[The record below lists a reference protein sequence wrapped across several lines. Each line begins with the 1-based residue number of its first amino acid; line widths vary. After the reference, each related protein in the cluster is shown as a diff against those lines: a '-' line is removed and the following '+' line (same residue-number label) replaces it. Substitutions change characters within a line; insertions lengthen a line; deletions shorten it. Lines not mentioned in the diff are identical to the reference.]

1 MTANTYQL
9 FKDFFEIY
17 ENIVND
23 VKLFHYEF
31 DIMIR

>member
-1 MTANTYQL
+1 MIANTYQL